1 MGFKSKVVSRDKI
14 SGFFVPVDIPD
25 GEYGTDDIN
34 KRVAAQ
40 QEAIN
45 EGATAD
51 WAKPGDDSPAL
62 GNARS
67 QLRKSLER
75 YSSDDDGSR

>member
-1 MGFKSKVVSRDKI
+1 MGYTSKVVTRDKV
-14 SGFFVPVDIPD
+14 SGFFIPTDLPD
-25 GEYGTDDIN
+25 GEHSVGEIK
-34 KRVAAQ
+34 KRMAAQ
-40 QEAIN
+40 QEAVN

-67 QLRKSLER
+67 QLRKSIER
-75 YSSDDDGSR
+75 YGTDDDGSR